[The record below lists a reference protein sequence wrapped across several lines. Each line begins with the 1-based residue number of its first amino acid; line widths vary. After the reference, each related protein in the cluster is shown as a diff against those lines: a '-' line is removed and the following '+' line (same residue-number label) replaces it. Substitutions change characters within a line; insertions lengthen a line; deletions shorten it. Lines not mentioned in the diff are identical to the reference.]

1 MIRNA
6 TDRWHCGSFP
16 FFCRIPGKKGK
27 YLLHSSTK
35 AQESLWQV
43 FHQVG
48 CNEAVSSEA
57 RGSSITGKGMKRNT

>member
-1 MIRNA
+1 MPLIVGIADHFRFLAGFRARRKN
-6 TDRWHCGSFP
+6 S
-16 FFCRIPGKKGK
+16 
-27 YLLHSSTK
+27 LHSSTK

-48 CNEAVSSEA
+48 CNEAVPSEA